1 MKVNRNWLFVLFFIG
16 LLSPYLMAPTPI
28 KRSAQDI
35 QSGTAVLHFNGQ
47 DVAMTQVDFEPDYST
62 EPVIV
67 CSASNEWAAGVLV
80 GCQALNGEVA
90 GISAQS
96 PYTTTLTLEVN
107 WVAVGEV
114 VR

>member
-1 MKVNRNWLFVLFFIG
+1 MKDGTLLFCFII
-16 LLSPYLMAPTPI
+16 SVIVSTYPRPV
-28 KRSAQDI
+28 AQPSQVI

-67 CSASNEWAAGVLV
+67 CSPSNEWAAGILV

-90 GISAQS
+90 GISAQL
-96 PYTTTLTLEVN
+96 PYTTTLTLEVG
-107 WVAVGEV
+107 WIAVGDV
-114 VR
+114 TR